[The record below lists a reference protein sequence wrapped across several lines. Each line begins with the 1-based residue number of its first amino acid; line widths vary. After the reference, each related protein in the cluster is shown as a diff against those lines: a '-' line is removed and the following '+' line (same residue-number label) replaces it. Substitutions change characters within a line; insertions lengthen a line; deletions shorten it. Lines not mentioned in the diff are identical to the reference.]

1 MTMIEK
7 VANALREAENNI
19 DPWPTSKQDY
29 LNRLAEAAIKAMR
42 HPTKEMIIAGWSCFN
57 TELELPLTRYRAMIE
72 AALNDIPDP
81 EQN

>member
-7 VANALREAENNI
+7 VEEAIKFVLGI
-19 DPWPTSKQDY
+19 DHAKEA
-29 LNRLAEAAIKAMR
+29 AEAAIKAMR
-42 HPTKEMIIAGWSCFN
+42 YPTKEMIIAGWSCFD
-57 TELELPLTRYRAMIE
+57 TELELPLIRYRAMIE